1 MRLFNPEYYIVLC
14 LVAQSCPTVCD
25 PMDCSP
31 PGSPVRGIL
40 QARILE
46 WVAISFSECYTGF
59 TLRSYS
65 HPMEIL
71 KYSPRFLQIPGSL
84 HSLRRTLL
92 LFPVLSELFHSL
104 MPRIH
109 LLLSSLQWSIHE
121 ISLLFLISP
130 IAICVETCAP
140 SLQYSP
146 APMLCLPLRPQQH
159 LPKRTY
165 VSVEILFTFQA
176 LDHKTQ
182 GFTLGA
188 FSHLNSF
195 MPSCAGEW

>member
-25 PMDCSP
+25 PMDYSP
-31 PGSPVRGIL
+31 PGSSVRGIL

-84 HSLRRTLL
+84 HSLHRTLL
-92 LFPVLSELFHSL
+92 LFPVPSELFHSL
-104 MPRIH
+104 MPHIH

-130 IAICVETCAP
+130 IAIFVCRDVCSFSSVPTCSHVMLAVKT
-140 SLQYSP
+140 SATP
-146 APMLCLPLRPQQH
+146 A
-159 LPKRTY
+159 
-165 VSVEILFTFQA
+165 
-176 LDHKTQ
+176 
-182 GFTLGA
+182 
-188 FSHLNSF
+188 
-195 MPSCAGEW
+195 